1 MHFSLLL
8 IINLLVTDYLC
19 NRKAANSQS
28 PLRLGGS
35 PGHGPAEK
43 CWDHVDVGRKC
54 LAFLPGRTQHLPNMG
69 RGWRGGDDKYTH
81 TRAQRT
87 FSLLPCL
94 QMHDVILSK
103 MDTNHSIS
111 KRAQRA
117 RMSLGLCHLFGAPGL
132 HFIRS
137 SWTSS
142 PPSSCCSA
150 FPSSHTLGPSITAM
164 DGGPVES
171 GQDMANRNQWMDQKE
186 KITHLYAKRL
196 LYISCWVFWTE
207 IGLDWGIHYWLMEDC
222 KSDMRQ
228 HFCTRTHSYGT
239 DVGSPGQ
246 GSNLCVWEKAWKNPL
261 ATFAAGIIIC
271 ACAGECNL
279 EALGFVRCHL
289 FCSAWLF
296 LHLIPWWHLSW
307 WGIKE
312 KESRALRSNPGD
324 GVFL

>member
-1 MHFSLLL
+1 MVQLRSAETMWMWEENVLLFYQEEL
-8 IINLLVTDYLC
+8 NTFQTW
-19 NRKAANSQS
+19 A
-28 PLRLGGS
+28 LGGGVGMINTPT
-35 PGHGPAEK
+35 PGHRGHSLCCLVFRCMMWFCPR
-43 CWDHVDVGRKC
+43 WTQTILYRKGHRE
-54 LAFLPGRTQHLPNMG
+54 PGCPWVFAICSGHQVYISFVQLGHL
-69 RGWRGGDDKYTH
+69 H
-81 TRAQRT
+81 
-87 FSLLPCL
+87 L
-94 QMHDVILSK
+94 Q
-103 MDTNHSIS
+103 
-111 KRAQRA
+111 
-117 RMSLGLCHLFGAPGL
+117 
-132 HFIRS
+132 
-137 SWTSS
+137 
-142 PPSSCCSA
+142 SSCCSA

-207 IGLDWGIHYWLMEDC
+207 IGLDWGTHYWLMEDC

-246 GSNLCVWEKAWKNPL
+246 GSNLCVWEKAWKYPL
-261 ATFAAGIIIC
+261 ATFAAGIIVC
-271 ACAGECNL
+271 VCAGECNL
-279 EALGFVRCHL
+279 EALGFVRYHL
-289 FCSAWLF
+289 FCSAWFF

-312 KESRALRSNPGD
+312 KKYGALRSNPGD